1 MTIHRRSV
9 ELVLLPVLDPEACI
23 PFYEQ
28 LGFTVVSRDE
38 NEAALE
44 RPGLQLVLERVAEL
58 EPDDGKPRLELR
70 VSLDT
75 LENVWTRDERD
86 EPTLPGPTLSPE
98 GAFEYRAR
106 DPSGNRVRITA
117 ALPEPGGTTE
127 P

>member
-1 MTIHRRSV
+1 MTLHRRSV
-9 ELVLLPVLDPEACI
+9 DPREAA

-28 LGFTVVSRDE
+28 LGFTVAAADDDE
-38 NEAALE
+38 VVME
-44 RPGLQLVLERVAEL
+44 RPGLQLVLERTDAL

-70 VSLDT
+70 VSLEVLDR
-75 LENVWTRDERD
+75 VWKRDERD

-117 ALPEPGGTTE
+117 PLPEPGGAA
-127 P
+127 

>member
-1 MTIHRRSV
+1 MTLHRRSV
-9 ELVLLPVLDPEACI
+9 ELCLLPVLDPREAA

-28 LGFTVVSRDE
+28 LGFTVAAADDDE
-38 NEAALE
+38 VVME
-44 RPGLQLVLERVAEL
+44 RPGLQLVLERTDAL

-70 VSLDT
+70 VSLEVLDR
-75 LENVWTRDERD
+75 VWKRDERD

-117 ALPEPGGTTE
+117 PLPEPGGAA
-127 P
+127 